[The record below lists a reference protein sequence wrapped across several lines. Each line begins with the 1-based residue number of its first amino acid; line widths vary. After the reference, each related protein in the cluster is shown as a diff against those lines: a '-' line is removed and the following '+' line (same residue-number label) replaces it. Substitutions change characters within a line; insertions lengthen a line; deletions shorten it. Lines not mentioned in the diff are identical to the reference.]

1 MESQRILAV
10 EHVRIEARLGSEDA
24 LRWFYG
30 EVGGLES
37 APAEDTDTMRLC
49 FKSVRLELQIDLVE
63 QTRVDPV
70 GRRVTLFVQSL
81 DDAAAKLDQRSVP
94 YKRLS
99 GMMFADRRLG
109 TRDPAGN
116 RVELKQGWPNA
127 PL

>member
-1 MESQRILAV
+1 MESQRIQAV
-10 EHVRIEARLGSEDA
+10 EHVRIEAPPGSDDV

-37 APAEDTDTMRLC
+37 VPAEDTDTARVR
-49 FKSVRLELQIDLVE
+49 FKSVRLELQIYLVE
-63 QTRVDPV
+63 RPRVDPV
-70 GRRVTLFVQSL
+70 GRRVTLFVRSL
-81 DDAAAKLDQRSVP
+81 DDAAAKLDRRSVP
-94 YKRLS
+94 YEQLS
-99 GMMFADRRLG
+99 GLMFADRRLS

>member
-1 MESQRILAV
+1 MESQRIRAV
-10 EHVRIEARLGSEDA
+10 EHVRIEAPPGSDDA

-30 EVGGLES
+30 EVGGLELVPAA
-37 APAEDTDTMRLC
+37 APDTTRLR
-49 FKSVRLELQIDLVE
+49 FKSVRLELQIDLDD

-94 YKRLS
+94 YKRMS
-99 GMMFADRRLG
+99 GLMFADRRIG